1 MSAAKSS
8 MIMAFLALFVCLS
21 STVMAAELIDPGN
34 PFNCTTIQ
42 TNCRALGVQVYG
54 TNATFNG
61 ANALCNVTN
70 ISNAKPLCGINVVC
84 TATFLV
90 QVASPAP
97 GTPSSSSSAAIAAPT
112 ATANGTITTTTA
124 ASVPTQAAAAVGSNF
139 VYTIASADL
148 TPQLLA
154 EYNQDHCPKSAANAK
169 MATSVVAMIA
179 VASVVSFVSA
189 LL

>member
-1 MSAAKSS
+1 MSATKSS

-34 PFNCTTIQ
+34 PFNCTSVQATCK
-42 TNCRALGVQVYG
+42 TLGASLYG
-54 TNATFNG
+54 NGKNATFSG
-61 ANALCNVTN
+61 ANAQCNSSN

-84 TATFLV
+84 TATFLT
-90 QVASPAP
+90 QVDTPAP
-97 GTPSSSSSAAIAAPT
+97 GTPSSSSSSAVVAPT
-112 ATANGTITTTTA
+112 ATASANGTTPTTA
-124 ASVPTQAAAAVGSNF
+124 PKPATGGSNF
-139 VYTIASADL
+139 VYSFVTVDL
-148 TPQLLA
+148 TPQLLTM
-154 EYNQDHCPKSAANAK
+154 YNQDHCPKSAANAK

>member
-90 QVASPAP
+90 QVAAPAP
-97 GTPSSSSSAAIAAPT
+97 GASSSSAAIAVPT
-112 ATANGTITTTTA
+112 ATANGTTTTTTTIA
-124 ASVPTQAAAAVGSNF
+124 PVPTQAAAVTGSNF

>member
-1 MSAAKSS
+1 MPAAKSS

-34 PFNCTTIQ
+34 PFNCTTFQ
-42 TNCRALGVQVYG
+42 TNCKALGVEVYG
-54 TNATFNG
+54 NGKNATFSG

-70 ISNAKPLCGINVVC
+70 VSNAKPLCGINVVC

-90 QVASPAP
+90 QVAAPAP
-97 GTPSSSSSAAIAAPT
+97 GTPSSSSSSAFVAPT
-112 ATANGTITTTTA
+112 ATANGT
-124 ASVPTQAAAAVGSNF
+124 SPTPTPKPATGGSNG

-148 TPQLLA
+148 TPQILA
-154 EYNQDHCPKSAANAK
+154 KYNQDHCPKSAANAK
-169 MATSVVAMIA
+169 MATSVVAMVA
-179 VASVVSFVSA
+179 VASIVSFMSA

>member
-1 MSAAKSS
+1 MPAAKTYI
-8 MIMAFLALFVCLS
+8 IMTFLALFICLS

-34 PFNCTTIQ
+34 PFNCTTFE
-42 TNCRALGVQVYG
+42 TNCRALGVAVYG
-54 TNATFNG
+54 NGKNATFSG

-90 QVASPAP
+90 QVAAPAP
-97 GTPSSSSSAAIAAPT
+97 GTPSSSSSSAVVAPT
-112 ATANGTITTTTA
+112 TTANGT
-124 ASVPTQAAAAVGSNF
+124 SPTPTPKPATSGSNS
-139 VYTIASADL
+139 VYTIVAADL

-169 MATSVVAMIA
+169 MATSVAAMVAIA
-179 VASVVSFVSA
+179 SIVSFMSV